1 MNLWFRYIFL
11 VCVKNTNS
19 FFTSVEV
26 FRRSGIPKGIRTPVT
41 AVKGRC
47 PRPLDDR
54 DTKTIKHAF
63 QPVFVIRHLQEYIQ
77 LQLSFY
83 LSFNSDKNTIK

>member
-1 MNLWFRYIFL
+1 M
-11 VCVKNTNS
+11 
-19 FFTSVEV
+19 
-26 FRRSGIPKGIRTPVT
+26 SGIPKGIRTPVT

-54 DTKTIKHAF
+54 DTKTIKQAF
-63 QPVFVIRHLQEYIQ
+63 QLVFVIRYLQEYIQ